1 MRKYIQATSLTAL
14 IAASC
19 AAMPSYAAAAQADQ
33 EARNPAE
40 IVVTAQKRSESV
52 QDIPQSISVIGGDT
66 LERRQATNFEDYLAL
81 VPGLSLEGGTPGVS
95 RLTLRGIN
103 TGGAASTVAV
113 YVDDVPF
120 GSSSGLANGAILAGD
135 FDTFDVERIEV
146 LRGPQGTLYGASS
159 LGGVLKFVTAAPK
172 IGRFEAE
179 ARAGVETVKG
189 GDWGYSGAGL
199 VNIPLSERIAIRASG
214 FYRFD
219 DGFIDSIGNNPIA
232 SATDPAVNI
241 VAGSRVAKNINSATS
256 YGGRISALV
265 EATDTFSLRLTALAQ
280 NLESDASNHFEVD
293 PASLQPLYGGLTLS
307 QYHPEYTNSKYR
319 VYSAG
324 AEWDLGFA
332 TLASSTSYSLF
343 KANQQRDYALFLAP
357 IVTDLFGDPTTRPL
371 SAVLRQSTSTKKFT
385 EELRLSSPDSDS
397 FEWLIGG
404 YYTRERSAI
413 DPQNFFAVEAG
424 TDTIASDVP
433 TIIEVYLR
441 SLFKE
446 YAVFGNATWHITPKF
461 EVTVGGRY
469 SRNEQDASQLRDQVQ
484 LGGIREVIARAP
496 SSENVFTYSIAPRYE
511 LSPHTSIYARVS
523 TGYRPGGPN
532 VLPPEAPAGTPR
544 TYKADRVTSYE
555 AGLKGDWMDGE
566 LSLDISAFYLDWT
579 DVQLVTLINQ
589 TGVNANGGSAISQ
602 GVEFSAT
609 VRPTP
614 GFTVGLNG
622 AYTDSHLTDDTDPIV
637 GGLDGDPLPF
647 VPKWTMSIS
656 ADYEWSISPTT
667 TAYVGGSL
675 SFIDDR
681 IADFSTRDDVGRLR
695 QAPGY
700 ETVDLRAG
708 LLFDRFSL
716 EAFVRNAGNRRGV
729 TSMFGFYPGAFP
741 NDAGALAVI
750 RPRTIGLT
758 LGSKF

>member
-1 MRKYIQATSLTAL
+1 MRKYYGAASFAAL
-14 IAASC
+14 IAASFASVPGHATEGEESP
-19 AAMPSYAAAAQADQ
+19 AAD
-33 EARNPAE
+33 NPAE
-40 IVVTAQKRSESV
+40 IVVTAQKRSQSI

-135 FDTFDVERIEV
+135 FDTFDVDRIEV

-172 IGRFEAE
+172 LSRFEAE
-179 ARAGVETVKG
+179 ARAGIETVKG
-189 GDWGYSGAGL
+189 GDLGYSGAAL
-199 VNIPLSERIAIRASG
+199 VNIPLGERIAIRASG

-219 DGFIDSIGNNPIA
+219 DGFIDSIGNNPIV
-232 SATDPAVNI
+232 SATDPSVNI
-241 VAGSRVAKNINSATS
+241 VAGSRVARDINSATS
-256 YGGRISALV
+256 YGGRVSALF

-280 NLESDASNHFEVD
+280 NIESDASNHFEVD
-293 PASLQPLYGGLTLS
+293 PASLEPLYGGLTLS

-319 VYSAG
+319 VYAAN

-332 TLASSTSYSLF
+332 TLSSTTSYSQF
-343 KANQQRDYALFLAP
+343 KAKQQRDYALFLAP
-357 IVTDLFGDPTTRPL
+357 IVTDLFGDSATRPL
-371 SAVLRQSTSTKKFT
+371 SAVLRQSTGTKKFT

-397 FEWLIGG
+397 FEWLVGG
-404 YYTRERSAI
+404 YYTHERSGI

-424 TDTIASDVP
+424 TDTIASGVP

-441 SLFKE
+441 SVFKE
-446 YAVFGNATWHITPKF
+446 YALFGNATWHITPHF
-461 EVTVGGRY
+461 DVTVGGRY

-484 LGGIREVIARAP
+484 LGGSREVIAHSP

-511 LSPHTSIYARVS
+511 ISPDTSIYARVS

-544 TYKADRVTSYE
+544 SYKADRVTSYE
-555 AGLKGDWMDGE
+555 VGLKGDLMNGE
-566 LSLDISAFYLDWT
+566 LSLDVSAFYLDWT
-579 DVQLVTLINQ
+579 DIQLVTIINQ
-589 TGVNANGGSAISQ
+589 TGVNANGGSAISK

-609 VRPTP
+609 LRPTP
-614 GFTVGLNG
+614 GLSVGLNA
-622 AYTDSHLTDDTDPIV
+622 AYTDSHLTDDTDPVV

-647 VPKWTMSIS
+647 VPKWTINVS
-656 ADYEWSISPTT
+656 ADYEWSIGATT
-667 TAYVGGSL
+667 KAYVGGSL
-675 SFIDDR
+675 SFVDDR
-681 IADFSTRDDVGRLR
+681 VADFSIRDDVGRLR

-758 LGSKF
+758 LSGKF